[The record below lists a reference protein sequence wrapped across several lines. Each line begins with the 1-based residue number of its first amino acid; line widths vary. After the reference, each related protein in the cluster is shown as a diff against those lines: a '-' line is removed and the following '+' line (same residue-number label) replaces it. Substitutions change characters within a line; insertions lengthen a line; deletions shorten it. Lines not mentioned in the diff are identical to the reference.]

1 MYTLYNT
8 STHKTGTSQN
18 STYIYDIILTGA
30 GLAAISSDDSL
41 RLLDPSQLD
50 GAPLN
55 SVRQVNRDV
64 TCLRVLNQDAGIVV
78 TGGRDG
84 RVVITDLRSGER
96 VGEVSSGEFSKV
108 SQEKKLDFGLSSLIF
123 GEMLFSLLFK
133 YK

>member
-41 RLLDPSQLD
+41 RLLDPTQLD

-64 TCLRVLNQDAGIVV
+64 TCLRVLNEAGIVA

-96 VGEVSSGEFSKV
+96 VGEVSSGKF
-108 SQEKKLDFGLSSLIF
+108 LDFAKRNKKKCVRKKRMVGCLA
-123 GEMLFSLLFK
+123 
-133 YK
+133 

>member
-8 STHKTGTSQN
+8 STHQAGTLQS

-41 RLLDPSQLD
+41 RLLDPLRLE
-50 GAPLN
+50 GTPLN

-64 TCLRVLNQDAGIVV
+64 TCLKALDEDGIVA

-84 RVVITDLRSGER
+84 KVVITDLRSGKR
-96 VGEVSSGEFSKV
+96 VGEVSSGELKI
-108 SQEKKLDFGLSSLIF
+108 LDSLF
-123 GEMLFSLLFK
+123 V
-133 YK
+133 